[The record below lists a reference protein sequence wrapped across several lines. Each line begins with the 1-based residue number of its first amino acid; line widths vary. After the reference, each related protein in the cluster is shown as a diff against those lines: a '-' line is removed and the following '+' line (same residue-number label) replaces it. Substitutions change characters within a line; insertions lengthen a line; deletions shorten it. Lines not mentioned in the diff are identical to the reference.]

1 MHVTWYYT
9 AYCIYVYTKARED
22 EFRELYRS
30 YWRLAGLT
38 DELWRTALVFTK
50 STSVKTG
57 GQAPPLPNASYT
69 TDVWS
74 IMVTLWQIYDHYF
87 MSMKNK
93 YKIII
98 YNINLL
104 IVEIKMDEKLIH
116 DNIYQSHHVLIMTSI
131 PIVLPFKIMYNVDQ

>member
-1 MHVTWYYT
+1 MY
-9 AYCIYVYTKARED
+9 
-22 EFRELYRS
+22 
-30 YWRLAGLT
+30 
-38 DELWRTALVFTK
+38 
-50 STSVKTG
+50 
-57 GQAPPLPNASYT
+57 
-69 TDVWS
+69 VWS

-131 PIVLPFKIMYNVDQ
+131 PIVLPSKIMYNVDQ